1 MAAEQIEALEQE
13 IASGQSQDTN
23 VELPPS
29 SEPRGPSSTFEKL
42 CETYISNRDR
52 SPKFVDRLAYEM
64 NRDERVRKIC
74 RVKLRQNKCDL
85 NDFEEVL
92 QRVLEVFFGSMLA
105 KIEDHDA
112 VYAVVYAVAHNVSRE
127 VLRDRQKL
135 VINHRSIEEMHEK
148 GEELEQVGLAD
159 QVEVD
164 HDRDIDTEAA
174 TIRMAAALKRVINGE
189 QTVASSGIYAMDQDP
204 MVRLVQPQPADVLDI
219 ETEDSSQNTPPP
231 SAPGTKRP
239 RGGSRAELSVD
250 QQELVK
256 IGSDL
261 GLRNQDY
268 AFALG
273 IGLPRLSSY
282 IYGRTASVPIDVMEK
297 ARSLL
302 AEEPHR
308 MARLKRF
315 NRPMDEILKEWE
327 GRLNPT
333 GDEHMASMLGVTK
346 MTIYR
351 WRNNETKPDSTALAR
366 YEQWIDEYEKRIE
379 RAVEQRLAAER
390 S

>member
-1 MAAEQIEALEQE
+1 MAVEKIDALKQE
-13 IASGQSQDTN
+13 TASGLVLDTDI
-23 VELPPS
+23 EFLPPP
-29 SEPRGPSSTFEKL
+29 EPSGPPSTFEKL
-42 CETYISNRDR
+42 CGTYISNEDR
-52 SPKFVDRLAYEM
+52 SRKLVNRLAFEM
-64 NRDERVRKIC
+64 DRDERVRKIC
-74 RVKLRQNKCDL
+74 RVKLRQNKCEL
-85 NDFEEVL
+85 SDFEEVL
-92 QRVLEVFFGSMLA
+92 QRTLEVFFGSMLA
-105 KIEDHDA
+105 KIEDQDA

-135 VINHRSIEEMHEK
+135 MINHRSIEDMQEK
-148 GEELEQVGLAD
+148 GEELEQVGLAE

-174 TIRMAAALKRVINGE
+174 TIKMAAALKRVINGE

-204 MVRLVQPQPADVLDI
+204 MVRLVQPQSTDDQENDTDTSSRAKPADAGV
-219 ETEDSSQNTPPP
+219 
-231 SAPGTKRP
+231 KRP

-282 IYGRTASVPIDVMEK
+282 IYGRTASVPMEVMEK

-308 MARLKRF
+308 RERLLRFDRDMNVILAEWMTRLSIDDEKDEDMAT
-315 NRPMDEILKEWE
+315 I
-327 GRLNPT
+327 
-333 GDEHMASMLGVTK
+333 LGVTK

-351 WRNNETKPDSTALAR
+351 WRNNETKPDATALAR
-366 YEQWIDEYEKRIE
+366 YEQRIDYEIRMRK
-379 RAVEQRLAAER
+379 AVEQRLQADR

>member
-1 MAAEQIEALEQE
+1 MAVEQFEALEPE
-13 IASGQSQDTN
+13 NASGQTQDNN

-29 SEPRGPSSTFEKL
+29 LEPSGHPSTFERL
-42 CETYISNRDR
+42 CETYISNKDR
-52 SPKFVDRLAYEM
+52 SLKFVNRLAFEM
-64 NRDERVRKIC
+64 NRDERVRTIC
-74 RVKLRQNKCDL
+74 RVKLRQSNCDIA
-85 NDFEEVL
+85 DFEEIL

-105 KIEDHDA
+105 KIEDLDA
-112 VYAVVYAVAHNVSRE
+112 IYAVVYAVAHNVSRE
-127 VLRDRQKL
+127 VLRDRLKL
-135 VINHRSIEEMHEK
+135 VINHRSIEDMQEK

-174 TIRMAAALKRVINGE
+174 TIRMASALKRVINGE
-189 QTVASSGIYAMDQDP
+189 QTVASSGIYALDQDP
-204 MVRLVQPQPADVLDI
+204 LVRLVQPQPADELDN
-219 ETEDSSQNTPPP
+219 ETDDASLSVPSTP
-231 SAPGTKRP
+231 APGTKKV

-250 QQELVK
+250 QQELVN
-256 IGSDL
+256 ICESL
-261 GLRNQDY
+261 GLRNQDF

-297 ARSLL
+297 ARGML

-308 MARLKRF
+308 TERLKRF
-315 NRPMDEILKEWE
+315 NRPMCEILTEWE
-327 GRLNPT
+327 GRLTPN

-351 WRNNETKPDSTALAR
+351 WRNNETKPDATALAR
-366 YEQWIDEYEKRIE
+366 YEQWIDEYEQRIE
-379 RAVEQRLAAER
+379 RAVEQRLAER

>member
-1 MAAEQIEALEQE
+1 MAVEKFEALEQE
-13 IASGQSQDTN
+13 TASGLALGTDI
-23 VELPPS
+23 EHLPS
-29 SEPRGPSSTFEKL
+29 SEPSGPPSTFEKL
-42 CETYISNRDR
+42 CGTYISNTDR
-52 SPKFVDRLAYEM
+52 SRTFVNRLAYEM
-64 NRDERVRKIC
+64 DRDERVRKIC
-74 RVKLRQNKCDL
+74 RVKLRQNKCEL
-85 NDFEEVL
+85 TDFDEVM
-92 QRVLEVFFGSMLA
+92 QRTLEVFFGSMLA
-105 KIEDHDA
+105 KIEDQDA

-135 VINHRSIEEMHEK
+135 LINHRSIEDMQEK
-148 GEELEQVGLAD
+148 GEELEQVGFAD

-174 TIRMAAALKRVINGE
+174 TIKMAAALKRVINGE

-204 MVRLVQPQPADVLDI
+204 MVRLVQPKPSDEEHETDTTSQTKPADA
-219 ETEDSSQNTPPP
+219 S
-231 SAPGTKRP
+231 TKRP
-239 RGGSRAELSVD
+239 RGGSRAELSAD

-282 IYGRTASVPIDVMEK
+282 IYGRTASVPDEVMEK
-297 ARSLL
+297 ARGLL

-308 MARLKRF
+308 RERLKRF
-315 NRPMDEILKEWE
+315 DRDMSVILTDWMKRLGTNDDEDM
-327 GRLNPT
+327 GT
-333 GDEHMASMLGVTK
+333 TLGVTK

-351 WRNNETKPDSTALAR
+351 WRNNETKPDATALAR
-366 YEQWIDEYEKRIE
+366 YEQRIDYEIRMRK
-379 RAVEQRLAAER
+379 AVEQRLQGKR